1 MKQKILD
8 LNQNER
14 EWVHNNLTAV
24 KGIVQS
30 TLGGEEA
37 DWLNPIFLDQ
47 AYKAWYSNH
56 KRGSEDPNPLINAF
70 GIAFGEYL
78 IRELGFEWK
87 LVKEKRT
94 TEIAVYGETGNIIL
108 FPPNLVAK
116 RYEKG
121 IVDFFEPLFSEIKN
135 KVVEVRQLHDD

>member
-1 MKQKILD
+1 MKQKLLD

-14 EWVHNNLTAV
+14 EWVSNNLKAV
-24 KGIVQS
+24 EGFVLNA
-30 TLGGEEA
+30 LGRDEA
-37 DWLNPIFLDQ
+37 DWLKPVYLDQ
-47 AYKAWYSNH
+47 AYKSWYSNH

-78 IRELGFEWK
+78 NQKLGLEWK
-87 LVKEKRT
+87 LVKEKRS
-94 TEIAVYGETGNIIL
+94 TEIAVYGEPGKILL

-121 IVDFFEPLFSEIKN
+121 IVDFFDPLFTEISK
-135 KVVEVRQLHDD
+135 KVVEVRQLYGD

>member
-1 MKQKILD
+1 MKKKYLE

-14 EWVHNNLTAV
+14 DWVEKNLTAV

-30 TLGGEEA
+30 TLGA
-37 DWLNPIFLDQ
+37 DDPDWLRPKNLDV
-47 AYKAWYSNH
+47 AYKTWYSNH
-56 KRGSEDPNPLINAF
+56 QRGSEDPNPLINAF

-78 IRELGFEWK
+78 IDNLDLRWI

-94 TEIAVYGETGNIIL
+94 TEIALHGEPGEILL

-116 RYEKG
+116 RYQEG
-121 IVDFFEPLFSEIKN
+121 ITDFFEPLSLEIEKQI
-135 KVVEVRQLHDD
+135 KEVRQMHE